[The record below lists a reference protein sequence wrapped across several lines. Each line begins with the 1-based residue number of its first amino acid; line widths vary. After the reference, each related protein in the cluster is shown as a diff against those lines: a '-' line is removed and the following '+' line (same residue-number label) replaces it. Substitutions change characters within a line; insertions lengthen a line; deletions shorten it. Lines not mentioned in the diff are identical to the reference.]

1 MKIHF
6 SYKRED
12 YTGIVVTVNK
22 IEGYPTQKQLPP
34 AMQYHEKV
42 PYFNQ
47 TDTTFSQPF
56 AHRCLFIGRFEV
68 LREEGGYPIAVFLHK
83 MTRIRRATSL
93 LRRAQAVEAELVAR
107 LEKKNGVWEL

>member
-22 IEGYPTQKQLPP
+22 IEGYPTQKQLPS
-34 AMQYHEKV
+34 AMQYHEKF
-42 PYFNQ
+42 PYFSH
-47 TDTTFSQPF
+47 TVPDFSQPF

-68 LREEGGYPIAVFLHK
+68 LREEGEYPVAVFLRK

-93 LRRAQAVEAELVAR
+93 LRRAQAVEAELMAK
-107 LEKKNGVWEL
+107 LEEKNGVWEL

>member
-22 IEGYPTQKQLPP
+22 IEGYPTQKQLPS
-34 AMQYHEKV
+34 AMQYHEKF
-42 PYFNQ
+42 PYFKQLEPNY
-47 TDTTFSQPF
+47 TQPF
-56 AHRCLFIGRFEV
+56 AHRCLFIGNIET
-68 LREEGGYPIAVFLHK
+68 LREGAEYPIAVFLRK

-93 LRRAQAVEAELVAR
+93 LRRAQAVEAELVAK
-107 LEKKNGVWEL
+107 LEEKNGVWEL